1 MPFTVPSLAR
11 RCLLAASVLL
21 VVVCAM
27 AILVLLILQPSARAK
42 STPFSAVPSVGAMQ
56 DIPGAY
62 EKPDPA
68 TRYKIV
74 FDVRTLADDVGD
86 ISPALRAIAALLN
99 TYRRHGVPADHL
111 QLTAVFHG
119 PTIVLL
125 ARDAVYARRT
135 GAQNNPNLALLRE
148 LASAG
153 VELAVCG
160 QSARARH
167 YADADLVPFAQLNLS
182 ATVTFINLQTRGY
195 VKVDE

>member
-1 MPFTVPSLAR
+1 
-11 RCLLAASVLL
+11 LLAAGVLL
-21 VVVCAM
+21 VPLGAM
-27 AILVLLILQPSARAK
+27 TVLTLLILQPSAQARPDLPA
-42 STPFSAVPSVGAMQ
+42 AVPSGGAMQ
-56 DIPGAY
+56 DIPEAH

-68 TRYKIV
+68 ARYKIV
-74 FDVRTLADDVGD
+74 FDVRTLADDAGD
-86 ISPALRAIAALLN
+86 VSPALRAIAALLN

-111 QLTAVFHG
+111 RLTAVFHG

-167 YADADLVPFAQLNLS
+167 YTDADLVPFAQLNLS

>member
-1 MPFTVPSLAR
+1 
-11 RCLLAASVLL
+11 LLAASVLL
-21 VVVCAM
+21 VVVGAM
-27 AILVLLILQPSARAK
+27 AILVLLILQPSARAQ
-42 STPFSAVPSVGAMQ
+42 SPPLAAVPSVGAMQ
-56 DIPGAY
+56 DIPGAH

-68 TRYKIV
+68 ARYKIV
-74 FDVRTLADDVGD
+74 FDVRTLADDAGD

-99 TYRRHGVPADHL
+99 TYRRHGVPPDHL

-135 GAQNNPNLALLRE
+135 GAQNNPNLVLLRE

-160 QSARARH
+160 QSARAQH
-167 YADADLVPFAQLNLS
+167 YADADLVPLAQLNLS